1 MPKLIEVKSVSMR
14 YGKTLA
20 LDRVSFTAQTGK
32 ILGLLGPN
40 GAGKTTLMRILT
52 TYLYPSEGTA
62 SVDGHDIIK
71 QSLVVRSHIGYMPE
85 SVPLY
90 DDMIVD
96 EYVIFIGKARGLSGD
111 KLIERLRWVKDAC
124 DLDPVWKHQ
133 ISEISRGFRQRV
145 GLAQAL
151 IHDPQ
156 VLILDEPTSG
166 LDPLQIIDIR
176 RLIRKLAKD
185 KTVIFSTHIL
195 QEVEALADSIVI
207 LNNGRIVAEGT
218 HKEIAQMVTKAERIT
233 FTVKAEKE
241 DVEAALDNMDAV
253 DELHFAGSLGEG
265 YVKFLTNAAPGK
277 QLVPALNK
285 VIEDNKW
292 QVKELRTEEATLEE
306 AFIWLLNKDKK
317 KKSK

>member
-1 MPKLIEVKSVSMR
+1 MLKLIEVKSVSMR

-20 LDRVSFTAQTGK
+20 IDRVSFTAQTGK

-40 GAGKTTLMRILT
+40 GAGKTTLMRVLT

-71 QSLVVRSHIGYMPE
+71 ESLVVRSLIGYMPE

-96 EYVIFIGKARGLSGD
+96 EYIIFIGKARGLSGD

-176 RLIRKLAKD
+176 RLIRKLSKD

-195 QEVEALADSIVI
+195 HEVEALADSIVI
-207 LNNGRIVAEGT
+207 LNNGRIIAEGT
-218 HKEIAQMVTKAERIT
+218 HHEIAQMVTKAERIT

-241 DVEAALDNMDAV
+241 DVEAALEAIDAV

-265 YVKFLTNAAPGK
+265 YVKLLTNAAPGK